1 MLSKA
6 RIKFIKS
13 LQLKKYR
20 KQEQCFVVEGRK
32 SVEELLQSDFKTE
45 LVLFTDAFRKQ
56 AGNALKNFKGEAIE
70 VKANELSMVG
80 EYSTND
86 SALAVVRMKPNKE
99 PLLKQD
105 EFVLML
111 DDLRDP
117 GNFGTIIRTAD
128 WYGIKN
134 IIVSAETADV
144 YNGKVIQ
151 SSMGSFLRVDVFYT
165 NLGSYLSKSALPVFG
180 AFLDGENVHTLNF
193 GSGGIIVIGN
203 EANGISKEVEG
214 FITRRITIPRFG
226 QAESLNAGIATA
238 VICDNLRRSPGSS

>member
-56 AGNALKNFKGEAIE
+56 AGNVLKNFKGEAIE

-144 YNGKVIQ
+144 YNG
-151 SSMGSFLRVDVFYT
+151 
-165 NLGSYLSKSALPVFG
+165 
-180 AFLDGENVHTLNF
+180 
-193 GSGGIIVIGN
+193 
-203 EANGISKEVEG
+203 
-214 FITRRITIPRFG
+214 
-226 QAESLNAGIATA
+226 
-238 VICDNLRRSPGSS
+238 